1 MNVISIFIAGAKN
14 LKEQRLGL
22 KALTNDLNSRYS
34 RLGWKVSLNT
44 NSYENFGEK
53 QSDYNDFISKQADL
67 AIFVLKERIG
77 KKTEEEYLLATNAFK
92 ENGHPEVITFV
103 HAFDEKTEE
112 IEHIEQLV
120 NSVTDTYYVDYNNTE
135 DLLAK
140 AKDRIN
146 TFVEKRVNLRKNL
159 KYRFSWQKGIKYAI
173 TGLLIVFLLF
183 IASMLFSP
191 ENYLIVTTPDPP
203 SSLVKMGIGK
213 EFIKQQIADGVKETG
228 DTAHMKLETILDEL
242 SESSDE
248 EKHGG
253 NGEKTF
259 LLNTELQNVAIGNI
273 GNNWMWRMR
282 KLLGK
287 RDVKASVRLV
297 ESEHTYISRITLD
310 TWEGLHEIKT
320 IEAKKQEYS
329 SNQRCALS
337 VIKKSA
343 AYITKAYS
351 PVASALYDY
360 HLLDGLEEY
369 QMNSPWREDLYTHSM
384 RESLLL
390 ENSLSDCKEAA
401 YGLLLLANFYE
412 KRSLEHFSKLMAQ
425 NACAYYRK
433 FLKQNSLYQS
443 EVRAKISSIE
453 ATLKQE
459 EYTKQTIPDILI
471 ANGKIPVE
479 SQCSQ
484 LIVVTDEETLYAKG
498 TTFYKALLHSY
509 EMRKEKWVE
518 VYAPFK
524 VNLGGRGM
532 AILNKKKEGDLKTPT
547 GFYPI
552 PFAFGY
558 KKDIET
564 KMNFIVVGKNHV
576 WVCDTLSDQ
585 YNKMVIDTEG
595 KYKDNLK
602 NEKLYR
608 PDVLNKYAIAIGYN
622 MSPIVKGSGSAI
634 FMHVERSANHKTA
647 GCISMP
653 EKKIKD
659 LIKWLNPD
667 MNPCILI
674 SKRIEGISDEER

>member
-1 MNVISIFIAGAKN
+1 MNIISIFIAGAKN

-34 RLGWKVSLNT
+34 RLGWEVSLNM

-67 AIFVLKERIG
+67 VIFVLKERIG

-92 ENGHPEVITFV
+92 ESGHPEVITFV
-103 HAFDEKTEE
+103 HAFDEKTED
-112 IEHIEQLV
+112 IEHIEQFV
-120 NSVTDTYYVDYNNTE
+120 NSVTDTYYVDFTNTE

-146 TFVEKRVNLRKNL
+146 TFVEKRVHQGKKLNFGSFWK
-159 KYRFSWQKGIKYAI
+159 KGIKYA
-173 TGLLIVFLLF
+173 TMGLLIVFLLF
-183 IASMLFSP
+183 ILSVLFSP
-191 ENYLIVTTPDPP
+191 ENYLVVTTSDPP

-213 EFIKQQIADGVKETG
+213 DFIKQQIVDGVRETG
-228 DTAHMKLETILDEL
+228 DTAHIKLEAILKEL
-242 SESSDE
+242 LESSYE
-248 EKHGG
+248 ETHEEA
-253 NGEKTF
+253 NREKTLF
-259 LLNTELQNVAIGNI
+259 LNTELHSVTKGNI
-273 GNNWMWRMR
+273 SNDWIWRMR

-287 RDVKASVRLV
+287 HDVQASVRLV
-297 ESEHTYISRITLD
+297 ESEHTYISRIILD
-310 TWEGLHEIKT
+310 TWEGQHDAKT
-320 IEAKKQEYS
+320 IEINKQEYS
-329 SNQRCALS
+329 SNQRCALN

-360 HLLDGLEEY
+360 HLLGELEDY

-390 ENSLSDCKEAA
+390 ENCMSDREEAP

-412 KRSLEHFSKLMAQ
+412 KKYLEHYSRLMAQ
-425 NACAYYRK
+425 NACAYYRR
-433 FLKQNSLYQS
+433 FQKQNSLYQS
-443 EVRAKISSIE
+443 EVQSKIGSIE
-453 ATLKQE
+453 TDIKQDE
-459 EYTKQTIPDILI
+459 HVKYTIPDFLI
-471 ANGKIPVE
+471 ASGEIPKE
-479 SQCSQ
+479 SRCRQ
-484 LIVVTDEETLYAKG
+484 LIVVTDEETLYDKG
-498 TTFYKALLHSY
+498 TTYYKALLRTY
-509 EMRKEKWVE
+509 EMRNEKWVE
-518 VYAPFK
+518 VYSPFK

-532 AILNKKKEGDLKTPT
+532 AVLNQKKEGDLKTPT

-552 PFAFGY
+552 PFVFGY

-564 KMNFIVVGKNHV
+564 KMDFIVVGKKHV

-585 YNKMVIDTEG
+585 YNKMLVDSEG
-595 KYKDNLK
+595 KYKDDLK

-608 PDVLNKYAIAIGYN
+608 PDILNKYAITIGYN
-622 MSPIVKGSGSAI
+622 MSPIIKGNGSAI

-653 EKKIKD
+653 EKEIKD

-667 MNPCILI
+667 MNPCIYI
-674 SKRIEGISDEER
+674 SKRIEGMQ